1 MDKYK
6 EHFWRNIRAKLE
18 QWERAETITY
28 EDVYRFF
35 HNIAGTAAVIGMEEL
50 GEKARRLMKRLEEE
64 SRNVL
69 WTPEA
74 LKEHVY
80 ELMHWY
86 YDETYRD
93 IPPHFSLSKAA
104 VEEAP
109 LVLMIDDDPLFL
121 MFMKEHMEKKGWYI
135 VTVAQ
140 PEKAVAQFYEV
151 KPDCIVI
158 DVHMNGTDGL
168 IVLKEL
174 KAALGPQFVPTVIIS
189 ADDREEVRLQSYALG
204 ADDFIVKP
212 FSLSE
217 FLIRVNRLVERKRQ
231 LEALLLVD
239 ELTRLYNRKYL
250 PEAYRQFESERERHG
265 DPYCIALLDLDHF
278 KKINDQ
284 YGHLVGDEVLR
295 EFAALLRNGTR
306 PNDLAFRFG
315 GEEFL
320 LFLPKTPQQDAIEVI
335 ERLRDQ
341 FRSRSFSGG
350 NKVFHCTF
358 SCGIVEVNA
367 GGAVLDDWLEQ
378 ADAALYAAKNGGRD
392 RTVVAEKLDG
402 RQQRKTVKM
411 AIVDDDVI
419 VRTIVA
425 DLLDHIAR
433 DRKEQCEV
441 RAFADGLSF
450 VESSWHEDRS
460 PCLVILDGVMPKMD
474 GLEVLRRLRSR
485 RDASRYRVIMLT
497 MRQSEEDIARALQLG
512 ADDYITKPFKRLEL
526 EARVSRLLKR
536 M

>member
-18 QWERAETITY
+18 QWEQEEAITY

-35 HNIAGTAAVIGMEEL
+35 HNIVGTAAVIGMEEL
-50 GEKARRLMKRLEEE
+50 GKRACRLMKRLEAE
-64 SRNVL
+64 NGKL
-69 WTPEA
+69 WTPAE

-93 IPPHFSLSKAA
+93 VPTHFSFSSADA
-104 VEEAP
+104 DEAP
-109 LVLMIDDDPLFL
+109 LILLVDDDALFL
-121 MFMKEHMEKKGWYI
+121 MYMKEQIEKVGWQI

-140 PEKAVAQFYEV
+140 PEKAVTQLYEV
-151 KPDCIVI
+151 KPDCVVI

-168 IVLKEL
+168 TVLKEL
-174 KAALGPQFVPTVIIS
+174 KAALGQQFVPTVVIS
-189 ADDREEVRLQSYALG
+189 ADDREEVRLQSYASG
-204 ADDFIVKP
+204 ADDFMVKP
-212 FSLSE
+212 FALPE
-217 FLIRVNRLVERKRQ
+217 FIIRVHRLLERKKQ
-231 LEALLLVD
+231 LEGLLLVD

-250 PEAYRQFESERERHG
+250 PEAYRQLESERERLG
-265 DPYCIALLDLDHF
+265 EPYCIALLDLDHF
-278 KKINDQ
+278 KQINDQ

-295 EFAALLRNGTR
+295 EFAALLRHGTR

-320 LFLPKTPQQDAIEVI
+320 LFLPKTMQHDAFEVI
-335 ERLRDQ
+335 ERLRNQ

-350 NKVFHCTF
+350 GTAFRCTF
-358 SCGIVEVNA
+358 SCGIVEVNE
-367 GGAVLDDWLEQ
+367 GGAPLEYWLER
-378 ADAALYAAKNGGRD
+378 ADGALYAAKNGGRD
-392 RTVVAEKLDG
+392 RTVAAEKIDDM
-402 RQQRKTVKM
+402 RQRKTVKM
-411 AIVDDDVI
+411 AVVDDDVI
-419 VRTIVA
+419 VRTVVA
-425 DLLDHIAR
+425 DLLEHIAR

-441 RAFADGLSF
+441 RAFADGVSF
-450 VESSWHEDRS
+450 IESSWHEGHS
-460 PCLVILDGVMPKMD
+460 PCLVILDGIMPKMD
-474 GLEVLRRLRSR
+474 GIEVLRRLRSR
-485 RDASRYRVIMLT
+485 RDESRYKIIMLT
-497 MRQSEEDIARALQLG
+497 MRQSEEDIVRALQLG